1 AAIERAHRQPDR
13 PVRVPRYPRPDHPA
27 PTGAGSGS
35 VASARLRGSALSV
48 STIAAEISVPIAIAS
63 ANPSA
68 PDTSGGTSTPP
79 CGLVVAA
86 PKRAARAP
94 VTVEPASSDGTTR
107 SGSAAANGM
116 APSVTYTAPSS
127 QAARPLRR
135 SAGVNRPPRRVVA
148 SATASGGVIPAA
160 ITAAMTVWADGA
172 PVASPATANV

>member
-1 AAIERAHRQPDR
+1 GRRWRGRGESGALVPRVPRDLTSPLSWGAAIERAHRQPDR

-68 PDTSGGTSTPP
+68 PDTSGSTSTPP

-86 PKRAARAP
+86 
-94 VTVEPASSDGTTR
+94 
-107 SGSAAANGM
+107 
-116 APSVTYTAPSS
+116 
-127 QAARPLRR
+127 
-135 SAGVNRPPRRVVA
+135 
-148 SATASGGVIPAA
+148 
-160 ITAAMTVWADGA
+160 
-172 PVASPATANV
+172 